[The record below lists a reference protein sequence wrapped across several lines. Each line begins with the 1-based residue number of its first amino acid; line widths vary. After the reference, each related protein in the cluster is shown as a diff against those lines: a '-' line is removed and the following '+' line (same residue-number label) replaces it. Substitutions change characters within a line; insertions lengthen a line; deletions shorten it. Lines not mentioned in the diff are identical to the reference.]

1 MTAHTGVPVRLKTG
15 SLRLRGSEV
24 AASVMC
30 CSMRQRSALVIRS
43 PSLQLSDLIVSCFLY
58 CGRCLLSCCLT
69 AVLRLSHLSH
79 PFTVLDRNCYLVE
92 KSSLPTLSSPLF
104 IHILSNGNRKRT
116 SGLGGV
122 DSFFWILRSFFS
134 SLEGENCHRSLT
146 TGFAG
151 FFRRLDFASMI
162 RTRR

>member
-1 MTAHTGVPVRLKTG
+1 
-15 SLRLRGSEV
+15 
-24 AASVMC
+24 
-30 CSMRQRSALVIRS
+30 
-43 PSLQLSDLIVSCFLY
+43 VSSFF
-58 CGRCLLSCCLT
+58 S
-69 AVLRLSHLSH
+69 S
-79 PFTVLDRNCYLVE
+79 FTVLNRNCYLVE

-162 RTRR
+162 RTRRSCRPIRKTVAPRIPSPSTGAVNSIHPSLCNRVSNVPTHCRDNPNFRARVV